1 MSVSTSQPPLDYRA
15 SEGARSLASA
25 GLRRS
30 LGSILGPLI
39 GVILVIAIFGA
50 WRPSRFLTVENFTN
64 VLVYNYHFLIV
75 GVGMTFVIVTAGID
89 LSVGSTMALSCVT
102 CAMVIQGV
110 AFPERSV
117 GISVA
122 VGVAV

>member
-1 MSVSTSQPPLDYRA
+1 MSVPTSQTPLDYRA

-75 GVGMTFVIVTAGID
+75 GVGMTFVIVTAGIGP
-89 LSVGSTMALSCVT
+89 SVGST
-102 CAMVIQGV
+102 
-110 AFPERSV
+110 
-117 GISVA
+117 
-122 VGVAV
+122 VGVAGGRV